1 MSSGDN
7 VKAIDQSTAAS
18 TGTDSYVSLL
28 KEIVLTISSK
38 PELNPRIIIVSD
50 LPRETAETGIIAA
63 DDPPLRDLFR
73 DDRYAATC
81 KTQLPGFA
89 CN

>member
-1 MSSGDN
+1 M
-7 VKAIDQSTAAS
+7 
-18 TGTDSYVSLL
+18 
-28 KEIVLTISSK
+28 
-38 PELNPRIIIVSD
+38 PRIIIVSD